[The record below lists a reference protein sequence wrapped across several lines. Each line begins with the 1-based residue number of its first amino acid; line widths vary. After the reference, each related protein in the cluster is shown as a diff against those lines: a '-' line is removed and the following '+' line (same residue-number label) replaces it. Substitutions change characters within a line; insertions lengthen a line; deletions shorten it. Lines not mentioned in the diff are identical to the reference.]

1 MEERAERAMAKTFEE
16 SFGELGQIVER
27 LQQGELPRE
36 ETISLFERGMRLS
49 FECERYLEEAGR
61 RVEVLV
67 EREDGRLETEE
78 FGEADD

>member
-27 LQQGELPRE
+27 LQQGELPLE

>member
-1 MEERAERAMAKTFEE
+1 MAKTFEE
-16 SFGELGQIVER
+16 SFGELVQIVER
-27 LQQGELPRE
+27 LQQGELPLE

-78 FGEADD
+78 FEESDD

>member
-1 MEERAERAMAKTFEE
+1 MAKTFEE

-27 LQQGELPRE
+27 LQQGELPLE

-67 EREDGRLETEE
+67 EREDGRLETEAFE
-78 FGEADD
+78 ETDD